1 MGSNVRLSNTNRR
14 SPFAHR
20 LVIFDWILM
29 HDDVPIGVIPTKEV
43 DVSGLVDTPVILHH
57 RVGIL
62 CRSEHQIGEKPCGTS
77 VSVNE
82 WVDPDCLGMGDNTQ
96 FMWRPVVGVLPSI
109 EDRVQRIA
117 EVDSNLLVWNAD
129 VDVTRPPF
137 ACPGPNIAV

>member
-1 MGSNVRLSNTNRR
+1 VGARPHNSVEDLESCRGDGTSAGSQIAGSLAER
-14 SPFAHR
+14 SGFEELGEIR
-20 LVIFDWILM
+20 N
-29 HDDVPIGVIPTKEV
+29 VPIGVIP
-43 DVSGLVDTPVILHH
+43 
-57 RVGIL
+57 L

-96 FMWRPVVGVLPSI
+96 FMWRPVVGVFPSI

-129 VDVTRPPF
+129 VDIMRVASSRVVYESDLIS
-137 ACPGPNIAV
+137 GIGVS